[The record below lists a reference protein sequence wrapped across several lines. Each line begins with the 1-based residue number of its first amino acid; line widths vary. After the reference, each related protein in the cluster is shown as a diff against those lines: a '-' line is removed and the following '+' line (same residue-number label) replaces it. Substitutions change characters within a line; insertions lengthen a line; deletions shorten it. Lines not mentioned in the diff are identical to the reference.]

1 MLKKFP
7 GGSPCK
13 IYVLS
18 HRDRHFMTLRNLD
31 IWLVKSLDFDWSI
44 VRLKVKCD
52 PPVLQAFSVP
62 YIKCN
67 LSYYE
72 SSKMEIAKMIL
83 RVGTRC
89 STFLLLWP
97 YSRVIQHNSLKS
109 RRYLGTGMTRI
120 LRCARFFSTDDQT
133 TKGQHLAQA
142 ESDRE
147 GSMVARSGSNY
158 SALLDSAKNKSQLSN
173 REQFGLVLKEFMSR
187 EKYRKGHVM
196 FINMALE
203 RMEEFS
209 LEKDL
214 LTYNRLLDVFPKG
227 RYHPKRLL
235 DALWPRSLPQIELAL
250 ELLTR
255 MEDNG
260 VWPDAATYSLLIE
273 VFGKHSLPVEKC
285 ERMLYWYDRY
295 KDVDPYWIDGE
306 MPSEEMELAKLALQ
320 RIVKNAGSITEHEVQ
335 YTSQ

>member
-1 MLKKFP
+1 
-7 GGSPCK
+7 
-13 IYVLS
+13 
-18 HRDRHFMTLRNLD
+18 
-31 IWLVKSLDFDWSI
+31 
-44 VRLKVKCD
+44 
-52 PPVLQAFSVP
+52 
-62 YIKCN
+62 
-67 LSYYE
+67 
-72 SSKMEIAKMIL
+72 
-83 RVGTRC
+83 
-89 STFLLLWP
+89 
-97 YSRVIQHNSLKS
+97 
-109 RRYLGTGMTRI
+109 MTRI
-120 LRCARFFSTDDQT
+120 LRCTRLFSTDEQT
-133 TKGQHLAQA
+133 PKGQHLAQT
-142 ESDRE
+142 ESARE
-147 GSMVARSGSNY
+147 GTVVASSGSNY
-158 SALLDSAKNKSQLSN
+158 SALLNSAKNKSQLSN

-187 EKYRKGHVM
+187 EKYRKGHVT

-273 VFGKHSLPVEKC
+273 VFGKRSLPVEKC

-295 KDVDPYWIDGE
+295 KDIDPYWIDGE
-306 MPSEEMELAKLALQ
+306 VPSEEMELAKLALQ
-320 RIVKNAGSITEHEVQ
+320 RIVKNSGSITEHEVQ
-335 YTSQ
+335 FSEQRMSVYGGKFLHSNF